1 MSKKISLPIIFL
13 FLVSVISFPLYHLN
27 AADDEAVL
35 YFFWGVG
42 CPFCDQQEEFL
53 EELEDKYPG
62 LEIKDYEVYQD
73 PEGREFFME
82 MARLHN
88 LDREA
93 VPATFIGEQHWV
105 GFRNTMKTPMEEA
118 VAECIETGC
127 PDAAELDSAA
137 TEQVDVEDLRP
148 YASQFQSVPDLEPLI
163 EHLAEGRLALLGEA
177 SHGTEEYYHWRAG
190 ISRKLIEEHDFDFV
204 VVEGDWGS
212 LYEVNKYVNQDPEAL
227 ADKETV
233 LAQLDRWPPWMWA
246 NPVVEEFIG
255 WLRDYNAGGNNVG
268 FYGLDVYG
276 AWQDGDRLLELI
288 GDPELRQRA
297 EEKFECFEDYRDDGQ
312 AYAQNYQQFSR
323 SCAEEMGG
331 IYRLVDEEIA
341 PGVSPERAL
350 RLRQKASVLKQSE
363 RHYRAMA
370 TAELDGWNERVAHM
384 ESTLERLLNYYGED
398 ARGIVWAHN
407 THVGDARATVMA
419 QQGRDNI
426 GQLTRVNYGADKV
439 RILGQSGY
447 QGSVRAGSAWG
458 QPGNEM
464 ELPAAQENS
473 HEALLNELGKE
484 QYYLIFDDQFRQTG
498 LLEQNR
504 GHRAVGVVYN
514 PRQERGNYVPTLL
527 PVRYDALLFFRETTA
542 LDPHPAVE

>member
-53 EELEDKYPG
+53 EELEAEYPE
-62 LEIKDYEVYQD
+62 LKIKDYEVYQD

-105 GFRNTMKTPMEEA
+105 GFRDAMKEPMEEA
-118 VAECIETGC
+118 VVECIDSGC
-127 PDAAELDSAA
+127 PDAAELDSSA
-137 TEQVDVEDLRP
+137 TQVDAEELRP
-148 YASQFQSVPDLEPLI
+148 YASEFQTISDLKDLI
-163 EHLAEGRLALLGEA
+163 EYLADGRLALLGEA
-177 SHGTEEYYHWRAG
+177 SHGTEEYYHWRAE

-212 LYEVNKYVNQDPEAL
+212 LFEVNKYVNQNPGAL
-227 ADKETV
+227 ADKEAV

-246 NPVVEEFIG
+246 NPVVEEFIS
-255 WLRDYNAGGNNVG
+255 WLRDYNSEAGNVG

-276 AWQDGDRLLELI
+276 AWDDGDRLLELVE
-288 GDPELRQRA
+288 GMEHQQALA
-297 EEKFECFEDYRDDGQ
+297 EKFECFEEYRDDGQ

-323 SCAEEMGG
+323 SCAEEMEG
-331 IYRLVDEEIA
+331 IYRLVDEQIA
-341 PGVSPERAL
+341 PEVTADKAL

-370 TAELDGWNERVAHM
+370 AAELDDWNERVAHM
-384 ESTLERLLNYYGED
+384 ESTLDRLLDYYGD
-398 ARGIVWAHN
+398 DSKGVVWAHN

-419 QQGRDNI
+419 QQGRENI
-426 GQLTRVNYGADKV
+426 GQLTRVNYGADEI
-439 RILGQSGY
+439 RILGQAGY

-458 QPGNEM
+458 QSGTEM

-473 HEALLNELGKE
+473 HEATLNKLGE
-484 QYYLIFDDQFRQTG
+484 QFYLKFDDQFRQTG
-498 LLEQNR
+498 LLEQTR

-514 PRQERGNYVPTLL
+514 PRQEHGNYVPTVL
-527 PVRYDALLFFRETTA
+527 PIRYDALLFFRATEA
-542 LDPHPAVE
+542 LKPHPVVE